1 MREKLLKLK
10 EKEKRKGVVYISRI
24 PPKMKPRKLR
34 SLLEPYGEIGRVY
47 LAPQEED
54 PRKKAAKKSSGP
66 QFSEGW
72 VEFLDKTVAKDVA
85 AMLNNQPMGGK
96 KRSSHYSDLWSI
108 KYLPKFKW
116 DYLTEEAMYKRKV
129 REQKMA
135 IEISQAKRERDF
147 YLQQVAQSKAVKA
160 MEERRA
166 KKRKAAEESGATGE
180 GKESTQ
186 VPELCRPAAAVCTP
200 WLRELPWASACSVPC
215 ARRRRPARRA
225 PGKAP
230 RGCARMGSGPRK
242 GTGGDAR
249 RSLQGCCTCSRA
261 SKEEY
266 RGLGCQN
273 FVLPPS
279 FLPNSISS
287 VICPLRE

>member
-1 MREKLLKLK
+1 
-10 EKEKRKGVVYISRI
+10 
-24 PPKMKPRKLR
+24 
-34 SLLEPYGEIGRVY
+34 
-47 LAPQEED
+47 
-54 PRKKAAKKSSGP
+54 
-66 QFSEGW
+66 
-72 VEFLDKTVAKDVA
+72 
-85 AMLNNQPMGGK
+85 
-96 KRSSHYSDLWSI
+96 
-108 KYLPKFKW
+108 
-116 DYLTEEAMYKRKV
+116 MYKRKV

-147 YLQQVAQSKAVKA
+147 YLQQVAQRWVCGWRLRMFWLDTEAMTLWPKSIVCVAMNHNPTGPACSRSKAVKA